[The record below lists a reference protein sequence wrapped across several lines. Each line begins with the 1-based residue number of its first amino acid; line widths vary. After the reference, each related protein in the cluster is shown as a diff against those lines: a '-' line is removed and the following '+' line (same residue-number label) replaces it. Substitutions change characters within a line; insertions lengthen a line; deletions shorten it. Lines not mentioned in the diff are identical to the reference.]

1 MKKNVADDGS
11 IVNAVREVMKTH
23 SRIESQREFIDLVL
37 SKLDSTCPGMRA
49 SPIRIRKAAV
59 LSGSVKLEILY
70 RISERTDLPDIC
82 PVCGSAMRSVSNRTL
97 DDQTTELKRN
107 CTVCPYSTGNEVLIP
122 ARYSF
127 VRTTVKALSEKEERI
142 RKLKKASALLKQASK
157 IIGEALDGS
166 EISTRQTYTRELISK
181 IISSKDMAG
190 SITNLIADLDE
201 QPDPLWTKPLS
212 TPKYPDR
219 KGI

>member
-11 IVNAVREVMKTH
+11 IVNAVREVMRSH
-23 SRIESQREFIDLVL
+23 PRIESQREFVNLVL
-37 SKLDSTCPGMRA
+37 SKLDSVCPGMRA

-70 RISERTDLPDIC
+70 RVSERPELPDLC

-97 DDQTTELKRN
+97 DDLTAELKRN
-107 CTVCPYSTGNEVLIP
+107 CTVCPYSTGNGALVP
-122 ARYSF
+122 ARYAF
-127 VRTTVKALSEKEERI
+127 VRTTAKALSEKEERI
-142 RKLKKASALLKQASK
+142 RKLKKASALLKQASR

-166 EISTRQTYTRELISK
+166 EISTRQTYARERIAE
-181 IISSKDMAG
+181 IVSSKDMAG
-190 SITNLIADLDE
+190 SITNMIADLDG

-212 TPKYPDR
+212 TPKYLD
-219 KGI
+219 